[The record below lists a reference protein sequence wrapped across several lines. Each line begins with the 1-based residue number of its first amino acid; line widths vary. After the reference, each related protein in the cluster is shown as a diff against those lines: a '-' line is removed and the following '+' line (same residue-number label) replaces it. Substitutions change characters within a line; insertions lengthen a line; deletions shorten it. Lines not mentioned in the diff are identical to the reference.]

1 MMSSGRC
8 AEEKSRLSCVVH
20 EYAQTQ
26 KQRGVKIVAGRPN
39 LSYFPKVAWLSFHIH
54 SMHTIR
60 ARHEGRVESYCHI
73 DVVTSQRVNPERRE

>member
-1 MMSSGRC
+1 MMSSGQC
-8 AEEKSRLSCVVH
+8 AKEKSRLSCVVH

-39 LSYFPKVAWLSFHIH
+39 LSYFQRSPGSIFP
-54 SMHTIR
+54 SR

-73 DVVTSQRVNPERRE
+73 DVVTSQRVNPEMRE